1 MNRISEYLDALVCRL
16 KQHAPLCGVRFI
28 RAYGNEQAEHPIRG
42 FLAVVGVTSARQS
55 QAFVGERLTP
65 TVNGERCRAEAEIR
79 VYAPVGGNGAGLSA
93 CVFALM
99 NALREEDE
107 EGLLSDIAAGSIEF
121 DHNGSVVF
129 RRLSFSVDFCVCGEG
144 EHE

>member
-1 MNRISEYLDALVCRL
+1 MKRLEKLLRCQAVRALCIAIALILALLD
-16 KQHAPLCGVRFI
+16 
-28 RAYGNEQAEHPIRG
+28 
-42 FLAVVGVTSARQS
+42 
-55 QAFVGERLTP
+55 
-65 TVNGERCRAEAEIR
+65 
-79 VYAPVGGNGAGLSA
+79 GAGLSA

-99 NALREEDE
+99 NALREEDR

-121 DHNGSVVF
+121 DRDSSVVF

>member
-1 MNRISEYLDALVCRL
+1 MNRIYDYLDALVCRL
-16 KQHAPLCGVRFI
+16 KRHTALDGVRFI
-28 RAYGNEQAEHPIRG
+28 RAYGSEQAERPIRG
-42 FLAVVGVTSARQS
+42 FMAVVGVTSARQS

-65 TVNGERCRAEAEIR
+65 SLSGERCRAEAEIR
-79 VYAPVGGNGAGLSA
+79 IYAPVGGNGAGLSA

-121 DHNGSVVF
+121 DNDSSVVF
-129 RRLSFSVDFCVCGEG
+129 RRLSFSMDFCVCGEG